1 MGPKEKCQERIAT
14 PPMPEEL
21 RELRFSGTIMAA
33 AAAKQE
39 LLKGPQPNR
48 YPQFPSEEDKKKE
61 DLPIDSS

>member
-1 MGPKEKCQERIAT
+1 MLFRKA
-14 PPMPEEL
+14 
-21 RELRFSGTIMAA
+21 LRFSGTIMAA